1 MAGVWP
7 ESAGGVA
14 WEGRG
19 LPEGDDCVGDSRT
32 SAGEGHLVDN
42 PRLEVR
48 YLEGVEPFDRTAC
61 ARVARDGAGEASPNA
76 GGGLPGRGGVRASA
90 AIVS

>member
-1 MAGVWP
+1 MRTTPGRACLNILRMSMAGVWP

-19 LPEGDDCVGDSRT
+19 LPEGDECVGDSRT

-42 PRLEVR
+42 PLLEVR
-48 YLEGVEPFDRTAC
+48 
-61 ARVARDGAGEASPNA
+61 
-76 GGGLPGRGGVRASA
+76 
-90 AIVS
+90 